1 MTAATTSLTDLTL
14 VLAATGK
21 TGRRVADKLEAL
33 GHAVRRGSRSAA
45 IPFDWHDESTWAPA
59 LEGIT
64 QVYLVYTP
72 DLAVPSAPPAITK
85 FTAMAKQ
92 AGVRKIVLLSG
103 RGEEEAQKCE
113 QIVADSGVPFTVVR
127 AGWFNQNFDEGHF
140 LPMILEGTIALPAGP
155 VAEPFIDADDIADV
169 AVAALTQPDHDGEIY
184 EVTGPRL
191 MTFAEVAQELADA
204 IGRDVQF
211 VSITNDQFAAGL
223 AEHDLDE
230 ELIWLLNYLMTEVLD
245 GRNAY
250 VADGVQRALGR
261 APRDFRD
268 YAQRVAITGVWNAEV
283 TA

>member
-1 MTAATTSLTDLTL
+1 MTAATTSPTDLTL

-21 TGRRVADKLEAL
+21 TGRRVTDKLEAL
-33 GHAVRRGSRSAA
+33 GNAVRRGSRSAE
-45 IPFDWHDESTWAPA
+45 IPFDWHDETTWAPA

-72 DLAVPSAPPAITK
+72 DLAVPSAPPAIAK
-85 FTAMAKQ
+85 FTAMAKRV
-92 AGVRKIVLLSG
+92 GVRKIVLLSG
-103 RGEEEAQKCE
+103 RGEEEAQRCE
-113 QIVADSGVPFTVVR
+113 QIVADSGIPFTVVR

-155 VAEPFIDADDIADV
+155 VAEPFIDAEDIADV
-169 AVAALTQPDHDGEIY
+169 AVAALTQPGHDGETY

-191 MTFAEVAQELADA
+191 MTFTEVAQELAEV
-204 IGRDVQF
+204 IGRPVQF
-211 VSITNDQFAAGL
+211 VTITHDAFAAGL
-223 AEHDLDE
+223 AEHDLDD

-268 YAQRVAITGVWNAEV
+268 YAEQIAASGAWSAEV
-283 TA
+283 AS